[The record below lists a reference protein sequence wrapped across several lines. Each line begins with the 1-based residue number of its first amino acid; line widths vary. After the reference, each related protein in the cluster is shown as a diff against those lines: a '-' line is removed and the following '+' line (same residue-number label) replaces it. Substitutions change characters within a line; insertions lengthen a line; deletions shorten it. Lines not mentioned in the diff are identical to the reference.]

1 MTTLKPGYTARD
13 ASGRF
18 TKMSWWQRIAAK
30 ILARLVAQ

>member
-1 MTTLKPGYTARD
+1 MTTRKPGYIRD

-30 ILARLVAQ
+30 LLAKLVAQ